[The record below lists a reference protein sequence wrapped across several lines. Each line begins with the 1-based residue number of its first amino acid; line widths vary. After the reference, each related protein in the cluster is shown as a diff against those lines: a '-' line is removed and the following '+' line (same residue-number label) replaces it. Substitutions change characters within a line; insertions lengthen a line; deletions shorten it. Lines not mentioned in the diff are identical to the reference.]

1 MNDEPSTDH
10 KPWAAS
16 SWRHHEL
23 VQQPHYADESALK
36 EVLGQVA
43 AMPPLVTPWEARRLE
58 GQLAE
63 AAAGK
68 RFLLQG
74 GDCAEVFSECK
85 ADVIANRIKVLLQM
99 SLVLIYGLRMP
110 VVRVGRFAGQYA
122 KPRSSD
128 LETRETMTLPSYRGD
143 IVNGA
148 EFTKTARE
156 PDPERLLRAYH
167 HAAATLNHVRALGE
181 GGFADLHHPEYWDLG
196 FVHQDALRS
205 EYQGVVNAILAS
217 IRFTEAVSSERMSE
231 MERVSF
237 FTSHE
242 ALLLPFEEALTRK
255 DSHSDDVFNLG
266 THFPWVGMRTSNL
279 DGAHVEFLR
288 GLANPIAVKVGP
300 GMETSELQALVR
312 HLNPDSRPGRLTL
325 IARLGQE
332 HVNTHLPAMIQA
344 VRSTGIPVLWS
355 CDPMHGNT
363 ETLSNGTKTRRFDT
377 MLSELEE
384 SLDIHHVEGSVLGGV
399 HLELTGENVTECTGG
414 ARGLQDR
421 DLERAYHSQVD
432 PRLNSEQALEMAF
445 ALIRK
450 FRSLQA

>member
-1 MNDEPSTDH
+1 MNEPAAASPRSWT
-10 KPWAAS
+10 AS
-16 SWRHHEL
+16 SWRQCEL

-36 EVLGQVA
+36 DVLAQVA
-43 AMPPLVTPWEARRLE
+43 SLPPLVTPWEARRLE
-58 GQLAE
+58 RQLAE
-63 AAAGK
+63 AAAGR

-74 GDCAEVFSECK
+74 GDCAELFSECQP
-85 ADVIANRIKVLLQM
+85 DIIANRIKVLLQM

-128 LETRETMTLPSYRGD
+128 LETRGTMTLPSYRGD

-156 PDPERLLRAYH
+156 PDPKRLLRAYH

-196 FVHQDALRS
+196 FVHQDTLRS
-205 EYQGVVNAILAS
+205 EYQSVVDAILES
-217 IRFTEAVSSERMSE
+217 IRFTEAISSERMSE

-242 ALLLPFEEALTRK
+242 SLLLPFEEALTRQ

-266 THFPWVGMRTSNL
+266 THFPWIGMRTASL
-279 DGAHVEFLR
+279 HGAHVEFLR
-288 GLANPIAVKVGP
+288 GLANPIAVKIGP
-300 GMETSELQALVR
+300 DTTPSDLQALVR
-312 HLNPDSRPGRLTL
+312 HLNPGAKPGRLTL
-325 IARLGQE
+325 IARLGQR
-332 HVNTHLPAMIQA
+332 HVGAHLPAMIQA
-344 VRSTGIPVLWS
+344 VRATGVPVLWS

-377 MLSELEE
+377 MLDELEQ
-384 SLDIHHVEGSVLGGV
+384 SLDIHSAEKSIMGGV

-414 ARGLQDR
+414 ARGLEDA

-432 PRLNSEQALEMAF
+432 PRLNSEQALEMTF

-450 FRSLQA
+450 FRSLRS

>member
-1 MNDEPSTDH
+1 MKDIFSTGRT
-10 KPWAAS
+10 PWTAS
-16 SWRHHEL
+16 SWQQRHA
-23 VQQPHYADESALK
+23 VQQPEYTDRSELK
-36 EVLGQVA
+36 NVLERVA
-43 AMPPLVTPWEARRLE
+43 SMPPLVTPWEVRRLE
-58 GQLAE
+58 SLLAE

-74 GDCAEVFSECK
+74 GDCAELFSECQP
-85 ADVIANRIKVLLQM
+85 DIIANRIKVLLQM
-99 SLVLIYGLRMP
+99 SLVLIYGLHMP

-128 LETRETMTLPSYRGD
+128 FETRGSMTLPSYRGD
-143 IVNGA
+143 IVNGV
-148 EFTKTARE
+148 EFTKTSRK
-156 PDPERLLRAYH
+156 PDPKRLLRAYH

-196 FVHQDALRS
+196 FVHQDALRT
-205 EYQGVVNAILAS
+205 EYQGVVDAILEA

-242 ALLLPFEEALTRK
+242 ALLLPFEEALTRP

-266 THFPWVGMRTSNL
+266 THFPWIGMRTSNMES
-279 DGAHVEFLR
+279 AHVEFLR

-300 GMETSELQALVR
+300 GMETSELKSLVR
-312 HLNPDSRPGRLTL
+312 HLNPDARPGRLTL
-325 IARLGQE
+325 IARLGQAQIGSQ
-332 HVNTHLPAMIQA
+332 LPDMIRA
-344 VRSTGIPVLWS
+344 VSATGVPVLWS

-363 ETLSNGTKTRRFDT
+363 ETLSNGTKTRRFET
-377 MLSELEE
+377 MLTELEE
-384 SLDIHHVEGSVLGGV
+384 SLDIHHAEKSVLGGV

-414 ARGLQDR
+414 ARGLQDQ
-421 DLERAYHSQVD
+421 DLERAYQSQVD

-450 FRSLQA
+450 VRSL

>member
-1 MNDEPSTDH
+1 
-10 KPWAAS
+10 
-16 SWRHHEL
+16 
-23 VQQPHYADESALK
+23 
-36 EVLGQVA
+36 
-43 AMPPLVTPWEARRLE
+43 MPPLVTPWEARRLE
-58 GQLAE
+58 TQLAD
-63 AAAGK
+63 AAAGR

-74 GDCAEVFSECK
+74 GDCAELFSECRP
-85 ADVIANRIKVLLQM
+85 DVIANRIKVLLQM

-122 KPRSSD
+122 KPRSAD
-128 LETRETMTLPSYRGD
+128 LETRGTMTLPSYRGD

-148 EFTKTARE
+148 EFTKSARE
-156 PDPERLLRAYH
+156 PDPKRLLRAYH

-205 EYQGVVNAILAS
+205 EYQSVVDAILES
-217 IRFTEAVSSERMSE
+217 IRFTEAVSSGHMSD

-242 ALLLPFEEALTRK
+242 ALLLPFEEALTRP

-266 THFPWVGMRTSNL
+266 THFPWIGMRTANL

-288 GLANPIAVKVGP
+288 GLANPVAVKVGP
-300 GMETSELQALVR
+300 GMEISALQALVR
-312 HLNPDSRPGRLTL
+312 ALNPDARPGRLTL
-325 IARLGQE
+325 IARLGVDKVGSQ
-332 HVNTHLPAMIQA
+332 LPAMIQA
-344 VRSTGIPVLWS
+344 VRATGIPVLWS

-363 ETLSNGTKTRRFDT
+363 ETLENGIKTRRFDI

-384 SLDIHHVEGSVLGGV
+384 SLDIHDRENSVLGGI
-399 HLELTGENVTECTGG
+399 HLEFTGENVTECTGG
-414 ARGLQDR
+414 ARGLEDR

-432 PRLNSEQALEMAF
+432 PRLNGEQALEMAF

-450 FRSLQA
+450 FRSLRGAPASAG